1 MSSVEY
7 LNKGK
12 TMVKLDGVLFVKSRR
27 RLKTE
32 EQIEAAR
39 DKRRSYMKARREK
52 IKTSLNELKS
62 MKNDNVETSVETIV
76 PSVDTVV

>member
-12 TMVKLDGVLFVKSRR
+12 TMCKIDGVLFVKSRR

-32 EQIEAAR
+32 EELEAAR
-39 DKRRSYMKARREK
+39 DKRRAYMKARREK
-52 IKTSLNELKS
+52 IKTSLNELKAL
-62 MKNDNVETSVETIV
+62 KTNTCEESVSPPLVDVTIK
-76 PSVDTVV
+76 

>member
-7 LNKGK
+7 LNKSK

-32 EQIEAAR
+32 EELEAAR
-39 DKRRSYMKARREK
+39 TKRQAYMKARRDK
-52 IKTSLNELKS
+52 IKTSLTELTELKS
-62 MKNDNVETSVETIV
+62 MKKNENVEASV
-76 PSVDTVV
+76 PSTVV